1 MEFLG
6 DPQESKLRTMQEF
19 LRFWAWSQKERK
31 KTGINVLYPLMMS
44 VRRTEETE
52 KNVRRGLVLDQKIPV
67 TRIEKQ
73 IIARKVDAIMNDP
86 EQWRGHYRD
95 KEILAKFYLDKT
107 ANPLGGNESVKA
119 AAKQLRMPRWQ
130 VKNALR
136 TALLYFANLYGD
148 EK

>member
-6 DPQESKLRTMQEF
+6 DPQEYKLREMQQY
-19 LRFWAWSQKERK
+19 LRWWAWSQKERK

-73 IIARKVDAIMNDP
+73 MIARKVDAIMNDP
-86 EQWRGHYRD
+86 ELWRGHYRD
-95 KEILAKFYLDKT
+95 KEILATFYLDRS
-107 ANPLGGNESVKA
+107 ANCRGCNELERAFCRLFRVRKDE
-119 AAKQLRMPRWQ
+119 AKRMLR
-130 VKNALR
+130 VALSYFS
-136 TALLYFANLYGD
+136 LLYG
-148 EK
+148 ETS

>member
-6 DPQESKLRTMQEF
+6 DPQEYKLREMQQY
-19 LRFWAWSQKERK
+19 LRWWAWSQKERK

-86 EQWRGHYRD
+86 DLWRGHYRD
-95 KEILAKFYLDKT
+95 KEILAMFYLDSS
-107 ANPLGGNESVKA
+107 ANPRGCNESIKA
-119 AAKQLRMPRWQ
+119 FSKSFRVPRWQ
-130 VKNALR
+130 VKNMIRSAL
-136 TALLYFANLYGD
+136 AYFSTLYG
-148 EK
+148 E

>member
-6 DPQESKLRTMQEF
+6 DPQEYKLREMQQY
-19 LRFWAWSQKERK
+19 LRWWAWSQKERK

-73 IIARKVDAIMNDP
+73 IIARKVDKIMNDP
-86 EQWRGHYRD
+86 ELWRGHYRD
-95 KEILAKFYLDKT
+95 KEILAMFYLDPS
-107 ANPLGGNESVKA
+107 ANPRGCNESVKVFS
-119 AAKQLRMPRWQ
+119 KSLRVPRWQ
-130 VKNALR
+130 VKNMIRSALI
-136 TALLYFANLYGD
+136 YFSTLYGG
-148 EK
+148 

>member
-6 DPQESKLRTMQEF
+6 DPQEYKLREMQQY
-19 LRFWAWSQKERK
+19 LRWWAWSQKERK

-86 EQWRGHYRD
+86 DLWRGHYRD
-95 KEILAKFYLDKT
+95 KEVLAAFYLERS
-107 ANPLGGNESVKA
+107 ANWRGCNELERAFCRQFRVRKGE
-119 AAKQLRMPRWQ
+119 AKQMLRG
-130 VKNALR
+130 
-136 TALLYFANLYGD
+136 ALLYFSTLYG
-148 EK
+148 E

>member
-6 DPQESKLRTMQEF
+6 DPQEYKLREMQQY
-19 LRFWAWSQKERK
+19 LRWWAWSQKERK

-73 IIARKVDAIMNDP
+73 MIARKVDAIMNDP
-86 EQWRGHYRD
+86 ELWRGHYRD
-95 KEILAKFYLDKT
+95 KEVLAKFYLERS
-107 ANPLGGNESVKA
+107 ANPMGCNESVKVFS
-119 AAKQLRMPRWQ
+119 KSFRVPRWQ
-130 VKNALR
+130 VKNMIRSAL
-136 TALLYFANLYGD
+136 AYFSTLYG
-148 EK
+148 E

>member
-6 DPQESKLRTMQEF
+6 DPQEYKLREMQQY
-19 LRFWAWSQKERK
+19 LRWWAWSQKERK

-52 KNVRRGLVLDQKIPV
+52 KNVRRGLVLDRKIPV

-86 EQWRGHYRD
+86 DLWRGHYRD
-95 KEILAKFYLDKT
+95 KEILAMFYLDQS
-107 ANPLGGNESVKA
+107 ANPRGCNEHERVF
-119 AAKQLRMPRWQ
+119 AKRFRVYRGRAVSMIRS
-130 VKNALR
+130 ALW
-136 TALLYFANLYGD
+136 YFSTLYG
-148 EK
+148 

>member
-6 DPQESKLRTMQEF
+6 DPQEYKLREMQQY
-19 LRFWAWSQKERK
+19 LRWWAWSQKERK

-73 IIARKVDAIMNDP
+73 LIARKVDKIMNDP
-86 EQWRGHYRD
+86 DLWRGHYRD
-95 KEILAKFYLDKT
+95 KEVLAMFYLDPS
-107 ANPLGGNESVKA
+107 ANPRGCNEHERLFARRFRVYRGMA
-119 AAKQLRMPRWQ
+119 REMLRG
-130 VKNALR
+130 
-136 TALLYFANLYGD
+136 ALLYFSTLYG
-148 EK
+148 E

>member
-6 DPQESKLRTMQEF
+6 DPQEYKLREMQQY
-19 LRFWAWSQKERK
+19 LRWWAWSQKERK

-86 EQWRGHYRD
+86 DLWRGHYRD
-95 KEILAKFYLDKT
+95 KEVLAMFYLERS
-107 ANPLGGNESVKA
+107 ANPMGCNESVKVFS
-119 AAKQLRMPRWQ
+119 KSFRVPRWQ
-130 VKNALR
+130 VKNMIRSAL
-136 TALLYFANLYGD
+136 AYFSMLYG
-148 EK
+148 E

>member
-6 DPQESKLRTMQEF
+6 DPQEYRLREMQQY
-19 LRFWAWSQKERK
+19 LRWWAWSQKERK

-73 IIARKVDAIMNDP
+73 MIARKVDAIMNDP
-86 EQWRGHYRD
+86 ELWRGHYRD
-95 KEILAKFYLDKT
+95 KEVLAKFYLERS
-107 ANPLGGNESVKA
+107 ANPMGCNESVKVFS
-119 AAKQLRMPRWQ
+119 KSFRVPRWQ
-130 VKNALR
+130 VKNMIRSALI
-136 TALLYFANLYGD
+136 YFSTLYGG
-148 EK
+148 

>member
-6 DPQESKLRTMQEF
+6 DPQEYKLREMQQY
-19 LRFWAWSQKERK
+19 LRWWAWSQKERK

-86 EQWRGHYRD
+86 DLWRGHYRD
-95 KEILAKFYLDKT
+95 KEILAMFYLDQS
-107 ANPLGGNESVKA
+107 ANPRGCNEHERVFARRFRVYRGRAVSMI
-119 AAKQLRMPRWQ
+119 R
-130 VKNALR
+130 NALW
-136 TALLYFANLYGD
+136 YFSTLYG
-148 EK
+148 E